1 MSEKKPIFDIKDDI
15 QKVIVSV
22 DKLHKDVN
30 DLRKLNK
37 EMIDIIANRLAN
49 KDNIV
54 ISSEPIDFN
63 EDNWTCIP
71 KNTIGYYEK
80 NVLKFEKI

>member
-1 MSEKKPIFDIKDDI
+1 MSEQKPIFDIKDDI

-54 ISSEPIDFN
+54 IP
-63 EDNWTCIP
+63 P
-71 KNTIGYYEK
+71 KSKGWFY
-80 NVLKFEKI
+80 